1 MWVAVKGCYDK
12 SIKTLKAT
20 IINIK
25 QKHYGQPFNFTKD
38 FTLLHH
44 DRYLPGSE

>member
-1 MWVAVKGCYDK
+1 MWVDVKGCYDK

-25 QKHYGQPFNFTKD
+25 HYSQPFNFTKD

-44 DRYLPGSE
+44 DRILPGSE